1 LGQYRGWALPGLLAA
16 AAAIFVVLALRYGL
30 RAAPR
35 LMAPVL
41 AAELLSA
48 ALFGYSGEPLTLFA
62 IGGWM
67 LTLGIGVNYAIFL
80 REGMERRGPTTIAV
94 LLSAATTLLA
104 WGLLAASSVAALRQ
118 FGLALL
124 TGISIAVLLA
134 PLALRRP
141 A

>member
-1 LGQYRGWALPGLLAA
+1 
-16 AAAIFVVLALRYGL
+16 
-30 RAAPR
+30 
-35 LMAPVL
+35 MAPVL

-48 ALFGYSGEPLTLFA
+48 ALFGYSGEPLTIFA
-62 IGGWM
+62 IGGWL

-80 REGMERRGPTTIAV
+80 REGIERRGATTIAV

-104 WGLLAASSVAALRQ
+104 WGLLATSSVAALRQ
-118 FGLALL
+118 FGLALV

-134 PLALRRP
+134 PLALRKP